1 LNNFEGELAMKPDEE
16 SGEADEPPEEPPC
29 SQYSTKKSERVE
41 NEELKW
47 ARRHVPEGYSG
58 PGLVF
63 RKTELHDRPPG
74 SRAYQAATAPATG
87 CDDSDAKERAGRI
100 AALHDRL
107 EAAEDRI
114 DRAIDRLD
122 RRLLALER
130 QGES

>member
-1 LNNFEGELAMKPDEE
+1 MKTDEE

-29 SQYSTKKSERVE
+29 NECSSKKSERVE
-41 NEELKW
+41 NEELQW
-47 ARRHVPEGYSG
+47 ARRHVPEEWNG
-58 PGLVF
+58 PRLVF
-63 RKTELHDRPPG
+63 RKTELYDRPPG

-87 CDDSDAKERAGRI
+87 CDDSGAKELAGRI

-122 RRLLALER
+122 RRLLALEC